1 MSLLSFYFGR
11 KGSFSSS
18 EMCGVY
24 YSVSLS
30 TSCGGGRGAHLL
42 VSVSPSTGRGSF
54 ASSTCVSLYLGG
66 RWGQGSFASST
77 MSLPLGGVG
86 GAHLHHP
93 QCVFLYQ
100 DRGGAHLQHPQS
112 MCLPLAW
119 VEIGEHLQYP
129 SQCITLRCRWGR
141 GSFFTSSTVLL
152 PLL

>member
-1 MSLLSFYFGR
+1 MVSTVCLFLPRVELGE
-11 KGSFSSS
+11 GLICSSV
-18 EMCGVY
+18 C
-24 YSVSLS
+24 LPLRA
-30 TSCGGGRGAHLL
+30 GGGGAHLHH
-42 VSVSPSTGRGSF
+42 PH
-54 ASSTCVSLYLGG
+54 CVSLYLGG
-66 RWGQGSFASST
+66 IWGQGSFASST
-77 MSLPLGGVG
+77 MSFPLGGVG

-100 DRGGAHLQHPQS
+100 DRGGADLQHPQS